1 MAVFETSV
9 ILDCSVERVFAFMI
23 SPANHEKLSP
33 PDVGLKFVN
42 PPAQVELGSQFEFKM
57 QAWGSV
63 QTARHEVIQ
72 FDSPNLYIERAIR
85 SPMKSYLHEHRF
97 EIDGNG
103 KTVMTDRIEFL
114 PPGGILGLLVTES
127 KILDSLED
135 GFYFR
140 HQQLK
145 NLLKGTD

>member
-9 ILDCSVERVFAFMI
+9 ILDCDLDRVFEFMI
-23 SPANHEKLSP
+23 SLVNHEKLSP
-33 PDVGLKFVN
+33 PGVGLKFVN
-42 PPAQVELGSQFEFKM
+42 PPGLVEMGTQFEFKM

-63 QTARHEVIQ
+63 QTARHEIIQ
-72 FDSPNLYIERAIR
+72 FERPTLYVERAIR

-97 EIDGNG
+97 ETDSSG
-103 KTVMTDRIEFL
+103 KTVMTDRIEFS
-114 PPGGILGLLVTES
+114 PPGGILGMLVTED

-135 GFYFR
+135 GFYHR

-145 NLLKGTD
+145 KLLKGME